1 MHKND
6 VQFGDNTKQT
16 TKSPFRTRGT
26 LTSNLVQNL
35 QGGNERTNL
44 KALSD
49 DQLWAL
55 IDKCGVAAKYV
66 YDYFQLIITMS
77 SAPRQYMKVWPC
89 IIIGW
94 FVIPSVKFHPSVWR
108 PLVLMVL
115 PISYTLESI
124 EKTCKILDKIE
135 KEYEEY
141 LLLRQLIAEV
151 EERINLATLVQQDIK
166 KPVRGGKY
174 GLLLPEQINACL
186 LEKTVVQYL

>member
-1 MHKND
+1 MLAAD
-6 VQFGDNTKQT
+6 VQV
-16 TKSPFRTRGT
+16 PEH
-26 LTSNLVQNL
+26 LTSSEWIAYKVTYYNPAPSISV
-35 QGGNERTNL
+35 L
-44 KALSD
+44 K
-49 DQLWAL
+49 
-55 IDKCGVAAKYV
+55 
-66 YDYFQLIITMS
+66 
-77 SAPRQYMKVWPC
+77 
-89 IIIGW
+89 
-94 FVIPSVKFHPSVWR
+94 
-108 PLVLMVL
+108 
-115 PISYTLESI
+115 ESI

>member
-1 MHKND
+1 
-6 VQFGDNTKQT
+6 
-16 TKSPFRTRGT
+16 
-26 LTSNLVQNL
+26 
-35 QGGNERTNL
+35 
-44 KALSD
+44 
-49 DQLWAL
+49 
-55 IDKCGVAAKYV
+55 
-66 YDYFQLIITMS
+66 
-77 SAPRQYMKVWPC
+77 MKVWPC

-94 FVIPSVKFHPSVWR
+94 F
-108 PLVLMVL
+108 
-115 PISYTLESI
+115 
-124 EKTCKILDKIE
+124 E